1 MSDTPM
7 VSIIMASYNHAE
19 YIGEAI
25 DSVLAQDFSDWELF
39 IVDDASTD
47 STRDVLSEYSDP
59 RIHCHYFSI
68 NRQDHPRNY
77 ALQKARGQYVAFL
90 NSDDAFLPGKLAK
103 QVDYLERHS
112 TVGAIF
118 THTRCIDENGELQQ
132 SHPLQR
138 LFGQSN
144 RTRHEWLRWFFERGN
159 CLCFSSAMIRR
170 STFSESETIWF
181 NPSFIQ
187 LSDFDL
193 WIRICLKNEIWILTE
208 QLTATRVL
216 PAQRNLSADSVSSRN
231 RNVLEISSIYQHFF
245 TASVVEEATEIFPEL
260 CDWLP
265 QDTTYWRRFLISD
278 LAARQ
283 SYSEIRRAGF
293 QKMQELLSEERA
305 VESLREENP
314 RLMRNF
320 LLSAGSAAI
329 QQHANPVHW
338 VIYLPNETGS
348 YSEEH
353 AQRYWR
359 EFDRQTLCFSFP
371 KPSVDGQI
379 RIDPSDL
386 PVTFKVNGLRLYEQQ
401 TGRLIWELLPETT
414 SQITTNPE
422 VDWIER
428 DGGWILHSNQPD
440 PNMLLPYMKFQEIN
454 GKWLDLELDL
464 RQAVK

>member
-19 YIGEAI
+19 YIAEAI
-25 DSVLAQDFSDWELF
+25 DSVLAQELTDWELF

-77 ALQKARGQYVAFL
+77 ALKQARGQYIAFL
-90 NSDDAFLPGKLAK
+90 NSDDAFLPGKLSK
-103 QVDYLERHS
+103 QVDYLESHS
-112 TVGAIF
+112 EAGAIF
-118 THTRCIDENGELQQ
+118 THTRCIDENGEPHQ
-132 SHPLQR
+132 SHPIQR
-138 LFGQSN
+138 LFEQTN
-144 RTRHEWLRWFFERGN
+144 RTRHEWLRWFFEYGN

-170 STFSESETIWF
+170 SALTESSTAWF
-181 NPSFIQ
+181 DPSFIQ
-187 LSDFDL
+187 MSDFDL
-193 WIRICLKNEIWILTE
+193 WIRICLKYEIWILPE

-231 RNVLEISSIYQHFF
+231 RNALEISSIYQHFLS
-245 TASVVEEATEIFPEL
+245 TPAVEEATGIFPEL

-265 QDTTYWRRFLISD
+265 QDTSYWRRYLICN
-278 LAARQ
+278 LAAQ
-283 SYSEIRRAGF
+283 HMNSGIRREGF

-305 VESLREENP
+305 VESLREANP

-320 LLSAGSAAI
+320 FLSAGSAAI
-329 QQHANPVHW
+329 QHQANPTHW
-338 VIYLPNETGS
+338 VIYLPNKTGS

-371 KPSVDGQI
+371 KPLVDGQI
-379 RIDPSDL
+379 RIDPSDQ
-386 PVTFKVNGLRLYEQQ
+386 PVTFKVNGVRLYEQQ

-422 VDWIER
+422 TDWIES

-440 PNMLLPYMKFQEIN
+440 PNMLLPDMKFQEIN